1 MTVQAEQQFSCSF
14 TRSGGTPDILYAV
27 DLFINGQL
35 ALTAGSTPPGLVFT
49 ETNDDTVY
57 TMSGEPQQW
66 GTFAFTVT
74 FYSGRTSASA
84 NFTLIVP
91 EPPASQRLPAT

>member
-1 MTVQAEQQFSCSF
+1 
-14 TRSGGTPDILYAV
+14 V
-27 DLFINGQL
+27 DLYVNGSL
-35 ALTAGSTPPGLVFT
+35 ALEAGSTPLGLNFTDTDDDKVFT
-49 ETNDDTVY
+49 IGGAPE
-57 TMSGEPQQW
+57 QW

-91 EPPASQRLPAT
+91 EPPASQRLPGT